1 MKKFLALMMAL
12 VLGFAFTSCEKADD
26 DIASKMVGKWLMY
39 KAVDDDGTDVSDEEI
54 LEGVNQYLIFN
65 TGGKGE
71 MLIERQQAMSM
82 MLPFDW
88 TIEGT
93 TVTLHSELM
102 ENDNVFDV
110 VSVTSDELVIEQ
122 EGDKLYLKKV

>member
-1 MKKFLALMMAL
+1 MKKILALMMAF

-26 DIASKMVGKWLMY
+26 DISTKIVGKWLAY
-39 KAVDDDGTDVSDEEI
+39 KAVDDNGTDVSGEVI
-54 LEGVNQYLIFN
+54 QGVNQYLIFN

-71 MLIERQQAMSM
+71 IRIERQQAMAM
-82 MLPFDW
+82 VLTFDW

-93 TVTLHSELM
+93 TVTMHSELM
-102 ENDNVFDV
+102 ENDNVYEV

-122 EGDKLYLKKV
+122 EGGKMYLKKV